1 MTYVLS
7 GARDNTSI
15 GLALRSLFAGTA
27 SDCKPWY
34 ANLLEERPARQHLM
48 KLASDIML
56 SPKIW
61 LPVMGMG
68 LVATW
73 FAAWRHA
80 QPMVPDDYQ
89 TLEGVV
95 RRLAAHNSLGAAPL
109 AFSINNGDYATNLAQ
124 MRGFCKGAACAFYAQ
139 LNPYKSYGK
148 DGDEISRQSYTLG
161 DIGAW
166 TTSSGT
172 IAIARSSFRAYGR
185 HSGWL
190 ACTVAHEIAHL
201 KRNHIFLAS
210 YYAHNTIRSTP
221 KEKQDK
227 LIYAQSR
234 QQELEADRDAALMM
248 ARAGYQGRI
257 CLDGL
262 TFLHHSSGDG
272 GATEPLSSH
281 PGFDD
286 RIKALTNYYRQN
298 KDLRNAKGKEVVGT
312 FSYDSNDN
320 LLSYRPA
327 KR

>member
-1 MTYVLS
+1 
-7 GARDNTSI
+7 
-15 GLALRSLFAGTA
+15 
-27 SDCKPWY
+27 
-34 ANLLEERPARQHLM
+34 M
-48 KLASDIML
+48 KLAFGAKL
-56 SPKIW
+56 PLKIW
-61 LPVMGMG
+61 FPVVSMG
-68 LVATW
+68 LVATC

-80 QPMVPDDYQ
+80 QPLVPGDYQ

-95 RRLAAHNSLGAAPL
+95 RRLAAHNSLGTAPI
-109 AFSINNGDYATNLAQ
+109 AFSINNGYYATSLAE
-124 MRGFCKGAACAFYAQ
+124 MRGFCKAERCDFYAQ

-148 DGDEISRQSYTLG
+148 DWDEISRQSYTLG

-172 IAIARSSFRAYGR
+172 IEIARATFRAYGP
-185 HSGWL
+185 HTGWL

-201 KRNHIFLAS
+201 KRKHIFLAS

-221 KEKQDK
+221 KSKQDK

-262 TFLHHSSGDG
+262 IFTHQSSGDG
-272 GATEPLSSH
+272 GATEPLSTH
-281 PGFDD
+281 PGYDD
-286 RIKALTNYYRQN
+286 RIKALTNYYKQN
-298 KDLRNAKGKEVVGT
+298 KGLRSAKENGHVGT
-312 FSYDSNDN
+312 FDYDSGDN

-327 KR
+327 KI